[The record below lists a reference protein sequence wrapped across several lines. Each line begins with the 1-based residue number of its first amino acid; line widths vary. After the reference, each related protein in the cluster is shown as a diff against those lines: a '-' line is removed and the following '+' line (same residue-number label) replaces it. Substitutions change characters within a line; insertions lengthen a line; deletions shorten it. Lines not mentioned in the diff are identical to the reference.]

1 MPTIF
6 IRFGYIFKFY
16 SNEHGPIHVHVM
28 KAGNKAKYSLFP
40 VLLVENYG
48 MKPPELKQIESII
61 NDSQEEIAEYWNSFF
76 NTR

>member
-16 SNEHGPIHVHVM
+16 SNEHEPIHVHVL
-28 KAGNKAKYSLFP
+28 KGGNKAKYNLFP
-40 VLLVENYG
+40 VVLVENIG

-61 NDSQEEIAEYWNSFF
+61 YDSQEEIAEYRNSYF